1 MSIRGLAV
9 RLESERPA
17 GAGEDAKEAQAMSHY
32 LLEVAATGS
41 TKASIMPGMPGRS
54 RATQWSVGLLAAI
67 GLTASVL
74 ASLTT
79 WLLITD
85 PVTVSSAISTRDA
98 EVLTR
103 VIGTAL
109 IDIVRVLVGYL

>member
-1 MSIRGLAV
+1 
-9 RLESERPA
+9 
-17 GAGEDAKEAQAMSHY
+17 MSHY
-32 LLEVAATGS
+32 LLEVAAAGS
-41 TKASIMPGMPGRS
+41 TKASIIPGMPGRS
-54 RATQWSVGLLAAI
+54 RATQWSAGLLAAI
-67 GLTASVL
+67 GLTASIL

-79 WLLITD
+79 WLLVTD